1 MTHFISSHTGKAARD
16 MFFRTLAV
24 EEPNI
29 RVLNYAP
36 GPCDTDMGKDCRE
49 KTKAPEVKKFFA
61 GTSLQIKAK

>member
-1 MTHFISSHTGKAARD
+1 VTYLLSSHTGKAARN

-36 GPCDTDMGKDCRE
+36 GPCETDMQKDCRE
-49 KTKAPEVKKFFA
+49 KTRAPDIKKYFI
-61 GTSLQIKAK
+61 GMLQVR